1 MFSRKIKNRSG
12 STSIQIIQKDH
23 GRYRVVR
30 TVGTSKN
37 PDEIERLWQ
46 RAQYLLHHPDPN
58 QGTLFN
64 LQTPTDQTV
73 QSFMETLSN
82 ASIRVIGPE
91 LIFGTLFDRIGLHQI
106 PDEWFRHLVIA
117 RLAYPTSKL
126 KTVDYL
132 HRYKGL
138 SLSVS
143 ALYASLDRLHS
154 RYKQQVEELV
164 YRHTRKTVRSIT
176 VVFYDMTTLYF
187 EAEDEDDLRK
197 VGFSKDGKHQHPQI
211 LLGLLVA
218 QDGLPIGYDFFEGNT
233 FEGHT
238 LLPTLQQI
246 RERYGF
252 KQPIVVADAALLS
265 RANLS
270 ELTSA
275 GYPFILGARIKNE
288 SEKIK
293 RAILKK
299 AQGMKDGE
307 RFVLKRQDA
316 TRLIVSYSNRRAH
329 KDARN
334 REKGLLRLEK
344 RVRTGRLTKQ
354 SINNRGYNKFLVLEG
369 EITIRIDPGKIEE
382 DWQWDGLK
390 GYLTN
395 TQLSAGKVIE
405 NYSHLWQIER
415 AFRIS
420 KTDLR
425 IRPIYH
431 YRQRRIEAHL
441 CIAFAAYAIYK
452 ELERLLKKKGMEM
465 SAQRAGE
472 LTQTMYE
479 LHYTLPDSNEP
490 LRTILN
496 MDKEQRQLYQCVHG

>member
-176 VVFYDMTTLYF
+176 VVFLRYDH
-187 EAEDEDDLRK
+187 A
-197 VGFSKDGKHQHPQI
+197 
-211 LLGLLVA
+211 
-218 QDGLPIGYDFFEGNT
+218 
-233 FEGHT
+233 
-238 LLPTLQQI
+238 
-246 RERYGF
+246 
-252 KQPIVVADAALLS
+252 
-265 RANLS
+265 
-270 ELTSA
+270 
-275 GYPFILGARIKNE
+275 
-288 SEKIK
+288 
-293 RAILKK
+293 
-299 AQGMKDGE
+299 
-307 RFVLKRQDA
+307 VL
-316 TRLIVSYSNRRAH
+316 
-329 KDARN
+329 
-334 REKGLLRLEK
+334 
-344 RVRTGRLTKQ
+344 
-354 SINNRGYNKFLVLEG
+354 
-369 EITIRIDPGKIEE
+369 
-382 DWQWDGLK
+382 
-390 GYLTN
+390 
-395 TQLSAGKVIE
+395 
-405 NYSHLWQIER
+405 
-415 AFRIS
+415 
-420 KTDLR
+420 
-425 IRPIYH
+425 
-431 YRQRRIEAHL
+431 
-441 CIAFAAYAIYK
+441 
-452 ELERLLKKKGMEM
+452 
-465 SAQRAGE
+465 
-472 LTQTMYE
+472 
-479 LHYTLPDSNEP
+479 
-490 LRTILN
+490 
-496 MDKEQRQLYQCVHG
+496 